1 MTEIPEDL
9 QNAIR
14 FLKEGKV
21 ILYPTDTIW
30 GIGCSAQFPM
40 AVHRIFEIKQRPPE
54 KSLIL
59 LVDSI
64 QMLKKYVQNIHPR
77 VETLMSYHN
86 RPLTII
92 YPNAKNLDPA
102 ILSKD
107 GSIAIRLCLDPFC
120 QALIQGI
127 DAPLISTS
135 ANISQFPTPANF
147 KDIQNEIIIAVD
159 YVVKHRQSA
168 LEPGEPSMIITYD
181 TEGELIFIR
190 N

>member
-64 QMLKKYVQNIHPR
+64 QMLSLIH
-77 VETLMSYHN
+77 
-86 RPLTII
+86 I
-92 YPNAKNLDPA
+92 
-102 ILSKD
+102 
-107 GSIAIRLCLDPFC
+107 
-120 QALIQGI
+120 
-127 DAPLISTS
+127 
-135 ANISQFPTPANF
+135 
-147 KDIQNEIIIAVD
+147 
-159 YVVKHRQSA
+159 
-168 LEPGEPSMIITYD
+168 
-181 TEGELIFIR
+181 
-190 N
+190 